1 MANPDSVSQNTQ
13 DSFSNYRLGVIRAT
27 QLNTTGN
34 AVITIPLLNGG
45 LTNSGST
52 ASSGGVIVRRI
63 TVQNPSGDVS
73 SANVA
78 ISVQSTGN
86 VATANAVVANVVLT
100 NLNAAGRYQ
109 DLTVASG
116 YGANTTVSGN
126 TTSCLYVNVNTAS
139 GNANTVDIVVWG
151 DVVNF

>member
-1 MANPDSVSQNTQ
+1 MANPDSVGQNTQ

-34 AVITIPLLNGG
+34 AVITIPLLAGG
-45 LTNSGST
+45 LTNSGAT

-86 VATANAVVANVVLT
+86 VAAANAVVANVVLT

-109 DLTVASG
+109 DLTVAGG
-116 YGANTTVSGN
+116 YAANTTVSGN